1 MALDAAALALCAKE
15 LSAALADAR
24 SDKIFEPTRDEVV
37 LNLRTRTDNPRLFLS
52 ARSGSARACLTKETF
67 ENPQTPPSFC
77 MLLRKHFT
85 GGRLLEVRTLPDERI
100 LFFDFQCTNEMGDI
114 VVNTM
119 AAELMG
125 RYSNLVLVQTKNPA
139 NPAAEGKII
148 DALKRVDFEDSEVR
162 QLLPGLA
169 YTLPP
174 QPQKASFLGVSA
186 AGIVAAVSQKE
197 LPVAEALI
205 KTTGG
210 VGPVVCREAAYRA
223 FGGRDVTA
231 SRMTEQE
238 KERRHAIEHAKVRLA
253 ALSPEA
259 VLRRGFAVV
268 RKESGAVVSKAQGV
282 RPSERVEIRFA
293 DGAAAAEILM
303 VSGGK

>member
-24 SDKIFEPTRDEVV
+24 IDKIFEPTRDEVV

-85 GGRLLEVRTLPDERI
+85 GGRLLDVRTLPDERI
-100 LFFDFQCTNEMGDI
+100 LFFDFQCTNEMGDT

-210 VGPVVCREAAYRA
+210 VGPVVCREAA
-223 FGGRDVTA
+223 G
-231 SRMTEQE
+231 
-238 KERRHAIEHAKVRLA
+238 
-253 ALSPEA
+253 
-259 VLRRGFAVV
+259 
-268 RKESGAVVSKAQGV
+268 
-282 RPSERVEIRFA
+282 
-293 DGAAAAEILM
+293 
-303 VSGGK
+303 